1 MIAAGFHQEVCGF
14 LIDIDYL
21 RPMIPPKTVQEII
34 EATRIEEV
42 VEDFVALRKRGI
54 NLLGLCPFHGEKT
67 PSFNVNPSK
76 NIFKCFGCGKAGDA
90 ITFLREHE
98 NMTFDEAL
106 RYLARKYRI
115 EIAEV
120 ERTPEQMAE
129 QQLNESLF
137 IVNDFAAKHFSEQL
151 FSTDE
156 GKSVALSY
164 FRTRGLREDTIRKF
178 GLGYAPDQW
187 DMLLKS
193 ARSQGYS
200 IDLLRQTGLC
210 NQDATRDFFRA
221 RVMFAI
227 HNLSGK
233 VAAFAGR
240 TLSSDKTVPKYVNSP
255 ETAIYVKNKILYGA
269 YQAKSAIRKF
279 DECILVEGYMDVISM
294 HQAGIENVVASSGTS
309 LTEGQLQLI
318 KRNTQNLTILYDGDS
333 AGIKAA
339 LRGLD
344 LALEQDLNVRIA
356 LLPNG
361 HDPDS
366 YVQEFGLDVLREFIK
381 KEGKDFILFKT
392 SILLADTQGDPIKKA
407 GLIRDIVGSI
417 SKIPDP
423 IKRSLYLKECASLL
437 NVDENALVT
446 ETNKNI
452 TGAIRK
458 KAEKDE
464 RAAGPSSDVVYD
476 RGYDPGFSSAA
487 TPSDAP
493 QRQQVAP
500 APNSAKNASLQ
511 EREIISLLIQF
522 GDKPLSDGEILGN
535 YLLSDIEESLSSF
548 EHVLYGKIATEC
560 YIILQEGR
568 TFDTNYFLRHDDEAI
583 RMLAIDFLTS
593 PDEYSP
599 NWLDKVGLPLQ
610 NQPMPDLNYEA
621 GMRYAVDMFKIN
633 KLRRMCDVINP
644 ARIREAAESQDNDL
658 VMYYLSVQK
667 KIKETLN
674 ALAQKRN
681 IVVFS

>member
-1 MIAAGFHQEVCGF
+1 
-14 LIDIDYL
+14 
-21 RPMIPPKTVQEII
+21 MIPPKTVQDII

-54 NLLGLCPFHGEKT
+54 NLIGLCPFHGEKT

-90 ITFLREHE
+90 ITFLRELE
-98 NMTFDEAL
+98 NMTFDESL
-106 RYLARKYRI
+106 RWLARKYRI
-115 EIAEV
+115 DIAEV

-151 FSTDE
+151 FNTDE

-164 FRTRGLREDTIRKF
+164 FRNRGLREETIRKF
-178 GLGYAPDQW
+178 GMGYAPDQW
-187 DMLLKS
+187 DLLLKN

-200 IDLLRQTGLC
+200 IDLLKQTGLC

-221 RVMFAI
+221 RVMFSI

-240 TLSSDKTVPKYVNSP
+240 TLSSDKTIPKYINSP
-255 ETAIYVKNKILYGA
+255 ETAVYVKNKILFGA
-269 YQAKSAIRKF
+269 YQAKSAIRKY

-356 LLPNG
+356 LLPDG

-366 YVQEFGLDVLREFIK
+366 YVQQFGLDVLREFIK

-423 IKRSLYLKECASLL
+423 IKRSVYLKECAALL
-437 NVDENALVT
+437 NVDENALMT

-464 RAAGPSSDVVYD
+464 RAAGPVSDDYYAGFDQGFPSSE
-476 RGYDPGFSSAA
+476 S
-487 TPSDAP
+487 PSDIP
-493 QRQQVAP
+493 QRQTS
-500 APNSAKNASLQ
+500 SAQNAARNASLQ
-511 EREIISLLIQF
+511 EREIITLLIQF
-522 GDKPLSDGEILGN
+522 GDKQLSDGEILGV
-535 YLLSDIEESLSSF
+535 YLLSDIEDSLSSF
-548 EHVLYGKIATEC
+548 DHALYGKIATEC
-560 YIILQEGR
+560 HELLQQGK
-568 TFDTNYFLRHDDEAI
+568 TFDTNYFLRHDDEDI
-583 RMLAIDFLTS
+583 RMLAIDLLTS
-593 PDEYSP
+593 PDDYSH
-599 NWLDKVGLPLQ
+599 NWEAKVGLPLQ

-633 KLRRMCDVINP
+633 KLRKMCDSINP
-644 ARIREAAESQDNDL
+644 ARIKEAAENQDNDL

-674 ALAQKRN
+674 TLAQKRN